1 MFVGIECARDADNA
15 HGGRFQRER
24 LARKEPFEL
33 PVNEGRFLPS
43 ARTRAFLRE
52 VTAIPRKELVA
63 RRETVHR
70 EAAVIAAAAAKQF
83 SLNDFARIELCRI
96 EVDFRHCRAG
106 AFHGNQRCAVGA
118 HQSGD
123 VRPNNGAADLLLK
136 STQNGVIEKRA
147 ALNDDVFAELCRIV
161 NAQHFVERISD
172 N

>member
-1 MFVGIECARDADNA
+1 MFVGIECARDSDNA
-15 HGGRFQRER
+15 HGGRFQGER
-24 LARKEPFEL
+24 FARKEPFEL
-33 PVNEGRFLPS
+33 PVNEGRFLP
-43 ARTRAFLRE
+43 AACTCAFLRE

-96 EVDFRHCRAG
+96 EVDFGHCRAG

-123 VRPNNGAADLLLK
+123 VRPNNGTPDLLLK
-136 STQNGVIEKRA
+136 STQNGVVEKRA
-147 ALNDDVFAELCRIV
+147 ALNDDVFAELCRIM

-172 N
+172 D

>member
-1 MFVGIECARDADNA
+1 M
-15 HGGRFQRER
+15 
-24 LARKEPFEL
+24 
-33 PVNEGRFLPS
+33 
-43 ARTRAFLRE
+43 
-52 VTAIPRKELVA
+52 
-63 RRETVHR
+63 
-70 EAAVIAAAAAKQF
+70 IAAAAAKKF

-96 EVDFRHCRAG
+96 EIDFRYCRAG

-136 STQNGVIEKRA
+136 SPQNGVIEKRA